1 MEHAT
6 RDDGPTGGRPG
17 TLTVA
22 CFARMT
28 TPGAAHFLEGVT
40 AELRRRG
47 HGVRLAGPDAPLE
60 ETCDGADLVIVHDGL
75 TAQRIKQIGHHRRRH
90 GGYRL
95 LLRHGAL
102 QGLDPRGFDLSGFDG
117 VLAGSRVIADICLG
131 SGVTDRAWIWP
142 DAADIR
148 RFRPDPGEIEGD
160 VVFFGAWG
168 DQSRGVELRQF
179 LLEPVKLLGLR
190 ARVYGP
196 PLPAAAVAQLNDAG
210 IRFGGWAH
218 HDQVPSILGRFLCT
232 IHVPSR
238 ARTRLLP
245 GLPSIRL
252 FEAMACGV
260 PLVSSPW
267 LDCDSMFTAGRD
279 FLLARDGAEMRRHLR
294 ALVNDRALRAEISS
308 HARRTILARHSCAHR
323 VEQLLDI
330 CRELEVRPLPPS
342 SADPFLARIGA
353 PSGRETPR

>member
-1 MEHAT
+1 MNDAAG
-6 RDDGPTGGRPG
+6 DDGPIEGRPRA
-17 TLTVA
+17 LTVV
-22 CFARMT
+22 CFARLA
-28 TPGAAHFLEGVT
+28 TPGAAHFLEGVS

-47 HGVRLAGPDAPLE
+47 HAVRLTSADAPIDDA
-60 ETCDGADLVIVHDGL
+60 CDGADLVIVHDGL
-75 TAQRIKQIGHHRRRH
+75 SAQRIKQIGHYRQRQ
-90 GGYRL
+90 GGFRL
-95 LLRHGAL
+95 LLRHSAL
-102 QGLDPRGFDLSGFDG
+102 QGLDPRAFDLSGFDG
-117 VLAGSRVIADICLG
+117 VLAASRVIADICLG
-131 SGVTDRAWIWP
+131 SGVTSRAWIWP
-142 DAADIR
+142 DAADTR

-196 PLPAAAVAQLNDAG
+196 PLPASAIAQLDDAG
-210 IRFGGWAH
+210 MRFGGWAH
-218 HDQVPSILGRFLCT
+218 HDQVPSILGHFLCSV
-232 IHVPSR
+232 HVPSR
-238 ARTRLLP
+238 TRTRLLP

-267 LDCDSMFTAGRD
+267 LDCDSLFTAGRD

-294 ALVNDRALRAEISS
+294 ALQNDGALRAEIGS
-308 HARRTILARHSCAHR
+308 HARRTIMARHSCAHR

-330 CRELEVRPLPPS
+330 CRELDIRPLPPTV
-342 SADPFLARIGA
+342 ADPFLSSLRGRSDGGA
-353 PSGRETPR
+353 QP